1 MTDRPCLYNIEAINS
16 DVRFELVLFASGADV
31 QMATQWYWR
40 DGDTTN
46 GPVSFQELAGMV
58 RDHVLNEDDLVR
70 PEYYPEWQTTDTVVG
85 LYYMAQ
91 RVPIPRPEPE
101 PEDPPVEVIA
111 EETDILGDDFE
122 NMLAMAEELSGA
134 DESPPGPGQAS
145 DMVFPRG
152 SLVDL
157 IGGIPIPEAKVHP
170 AVALLR
176 RTQAWVV
183 HHKIVAVAAALVI
196 IVGGSWSAYA
206 TGRSPD
212 AQRYVEFQQILETIR
227 QQRMKPQPDFNPVR
241 AQIEKIMHEVPDV
254 LLREGAGR
262 RHPVKQELLFV
273 SRDLLPEILKTD
285 LKSESVAE
293 RHMASRL
300 FEIGQALGL

>member
-1 MTDRPCLYNIEAINS
+1 
-16 DVRFELVLFASGADV
+16 
-31 QMATQWYWR
+31 MATQWYWR
-40 DGDTTN
+40 DGDATN
-46 GPVSFQELAGMV
+46 GPVSFQELAWLV
-58 RDHVLNEDDLVR
+58 RDRVLNEDDLVR

-91 RVPIPRPEPE
+91 RVPKPRPEPE
-101 PEDPPVEVIA
+101 PEVLPVEMITVEA
-111 EETDILGDDFE
+111 DIPGDDFDS
-122 NMLAMAEELSGA
+122 MLAMAEELAG
-134 DESPPGPGQAS
+134 EGNGPPEFGHGS
-145 DMVFPRG
+145 DTSFPTG

-157 IGGIPIPEAKVHP
+157 IGGIPAPEPKIHP

-176 RTQAWVV
+176 RTHTWIV
-183 HHKIVAVAAALVI
+183 HHKIVAIAAALLV

-212 AQRYVEFQQILETIR
+212 LQRYVEFQQVLETLR
-227 QQRMKPQPDFNPVR
+227 QQRMRPQPDFVSVR
-241 AQIEKIMHEVPDV
+241 GQIEKLMNEIPDV

-262 RHPVKQELLFV
+262 QSPVKQELLFV

-300 FEIGQALGL
+300 FEIGKALGM

>member
-1 MTDRPCLYNIEAINS
+1 
-16 DVRFELVLFASGADV
+16 
-31 QMATQWYWR
+31 
-40 DGDTTN
+40 
-46 GPVSFQELAGMV
+46 MV

-70 PEYYPEWQTTDTVVG
+70 PEYYSEWQTTDTVVG

-91 RVPIPRPEPE
+91 RVPKPRPEPV
-101 PEDPPVEVIA
+101 PEAPPVEVIA

-122 NMLAMAEELSGA
+122 NMLAMAEELAEADGSPAGSG
-134 DESPPGPGQAS
+134 QTS

-170 AVALLR
+170 TVALLR
-176 RTQAWVV
+176 RAHSWIV
-183 HHKIVAVAAALVI
+183 HHRIVAVVAALVI

-212 AQRYVEFQQILETIR
+212 AQRHAEFQQILETLR
-227 QQRMKPQPDFNPVR
+227 QQRMKPHPDFTSVR
-241 AQIEKIMHEVPDV
+241 GQIEKLMNEIPDV

-262 RHPVKQELLFV
+262 RNPVKQELLFV